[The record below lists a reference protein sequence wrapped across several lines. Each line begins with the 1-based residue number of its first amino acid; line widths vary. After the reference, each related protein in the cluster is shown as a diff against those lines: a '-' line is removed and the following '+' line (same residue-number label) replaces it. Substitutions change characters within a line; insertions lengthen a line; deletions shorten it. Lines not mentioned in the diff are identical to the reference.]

1 MVARTMYGWP
11 LGKSF
16 VRLSGI
22 WSVAAM
28 YTASGLRHGLPRALM
43 KSAGWM
49 GPDQWHAV
57 KAAPVR
63 TGCPVLAVLRLCH
76 HLTTRLTLS
85 GPPDGSGSDLFV
97 SQPGV
102 AR

>member
-1 MVARTMYGWP
+1 
-11 LGKSF
+11 
-16 VRLSGI
+16 
-22 WSVAAM
+22 M
-28 YTASGLRHGLPRALM
+28 YTVSRLRHEVPRALM

-57 KAAPVR
+57 EAALVR
-63 TGCPVLAVLRLCH
+63 TGCPFRPVLRLCH
-76 HLTTRLTLS
+76 HLTLRLTFPGL
-85 GPPDGSGSDLFV
+85 PDGSGSDLFV